1 MSASIVST
9 PSPQTMQRAKR
20 TSFVGLARGEL
31 RKITHLRVT
40 WVVFAVITVLVIG
53 GQLLLISGPSTSA
66 DMRRAPLELFNNAM
80 EGDVAIVRIFSGIFM
95 LILAAHV
102 VGLEYQYGTIRVL
115 LARGVGRLQL
125 LGAKV
130 AALTLVGLVVMLVE
144 LVVELAFAWGLTL
157 KLANGGQPWKALGAE
172 FWADVRVYL
181 FYLALNLVVTML
193 LAVAASVVGRS
204 LAFGLAVG
212 LSWFAVDS
220 LLTIPLSLLARFTHS
235 DFWLKVSGVLLG
247 PLLNRLPDYLAP
259 AYHETVQGPAG
270 PVTRTLHVGG
280 FGPMPLVHVPGGQA
294 LAVIGAYTAIFI
306 VVAVTLTTRRE
317 ALD

>member
-1 MSASIVST
+1 MSASIRSA
-9 PSPQTMQRAKR
+9 SAPQMTQRALG

-31 RKITHLRVT
+31 RKMLHLRVT
-40 WVVFAVITVLVIG
+40 WVVFAVITLLVVG
-53 GQLLLISGPSTSA
+53 SQLLLISGPTTSA
-66 DMRRAPLELFNNAM
+66 DMRRTPVQLFNSAM
-80 EGDVAIVRIFSGIFM
+80 EGDVAIVRILSGIFM

-130 AALTLVGLVVMLVE
+130 AALALVGFVVMVVE
-144 LVVELAFAWGLTL
+144 SLIELAFVWGLTL
-157 KLANGGQPWKALGAE
+157 KLADGGQPWQALGAE
-172 FWADVRVYL
+172 FWADLRVYL

-193 LAVAASVVGRS
+193 LAVAASVAGRS

-235 DFWLKVSGVLLG
+235 DFWLKISGILLG

-280 FGPMPLVHVPGGQA
+280 FGPMPLVQVSGGQA
-294 LAVIGAYTAIFI
+294 LAIIGAYTAIFI
-306 VVAVTLTTRRE
+306 VVAVWLTWRRE
-317 ALD
+317 TLD

>member
-1 MSASIVST
+1 MSASIASI
-9 PSPQTMQRAKR
+9 SSQQTLQPTKR
-20 TSFVGLARGEL
+20 TSFVGLMRGEL
-31 RKITHLRVT
+31 RKIMHLRVT
-40 WVVFAVITVLVIG
+40 WVVFAVITMLVLG
-53 GQLLLISGPSTSA
+53 GQLLLISGPTTSA
-66 DMRRAPLELFNNAM
+66 DLRRAPLEMFNNVM

-130 AALTLVGLVVMLVE
+130 MALTLVGFVVLLVQSLIE
-144 LVVELAFAWGLTL
+144 LGFAWGLTL
-157 KLANGGQPWKALGAE
+157 KLADGGQPWKALGAE
-172 FWADVRVYL
+172 FWADLRVYL

-193 LAVAASVVGRS
+193 LAVAASVIGRS

-235 DFWLKVSGVLLG
+235 DFWLKLSGILLG

-294 LAVIGAYTAIFI
+294 LAIIGVYTAIF
-306 VVAVTLTTRRE
+306 VTVAVTLTVRRE
-317 ALD
+317 ALE

>member
-1 MSASIVST
+1 MSASIA
-9 PSPQTMQRAKR
+9 SPQSPVMTQRVIH

-31 RKITHLRVT
+31 RKILHLRVT
-40 WVVFAVITVLVIG
+40 WVVFAVITLLVIG
-53 GQLLLISGPSTSA
+53 GQLLLISGPTTSA
-66 DMRRAPLELFNNAM
+66 DMLRAPLEKFNNLM
-80 EGDVAIVRIFSGIFM
+80 EGDIAIVRIFSGIFM

-125 LGAKV
+125 LSAKV
-130 AALTLVGLVVMLVE
+130 AALTLVGFVVLLVE
-144 LVVELAFAWGLTL
+144 LLIELAFAIGLTL
-157 KLANGGQPWKALGAE
+157 NLADGAQPWKALGAE
-172 FWADVRVYL
+172 FWADLRFYL

-259 AYHETVQGPAG
+259 AYHEHGQ
-270 PVTRTLHVGG
+270 TLHDGG
-280 FGPMPLVHVPGGQA
+280 FGPTPLVHVPGGQA
-294 LAVIGAYTAIFI
+294 LAIIGAYTAIFI
-306 VVAVTLTTRRE
+306 VVAVTLTMRRE